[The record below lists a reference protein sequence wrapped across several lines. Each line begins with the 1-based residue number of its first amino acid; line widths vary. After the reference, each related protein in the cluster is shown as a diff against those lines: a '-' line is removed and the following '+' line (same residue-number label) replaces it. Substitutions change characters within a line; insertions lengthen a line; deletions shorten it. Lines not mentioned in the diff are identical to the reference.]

1 MTGFAAIAMCAAFT
15 SCSHDFDFDQ
25 SSVENAV
32 QSKYEA
38 AFIKAFGQPA
48 ADQDWGFGTTRG
60 ITRGATF
67 DMPDNPTFRD
77 NLAANISK
85 PTMPTSYYT
94 TVTDVK
100 KYVTYAK
107 SKDWNSW
114 EEGAV
119 VYVDA
124 DYAYVNDKKNQTIY
138 IVGNVTYESS
148 TATGIVFV
156 VTEGSTLK
164 IKGFGQYNSV
174 YLAAGAKLDISEHY
188 SWNSGVTID
197 NGALYMNANS
207 LVEGANLTIKES
219 PILLESG
226 SKISVVDLAV
236 EKGSVLWNEGSITL
250 TGEFSTQN
258 ENVKI
263 YNPQN
268 HKIKANK
275 LTMHNNN
282 ELLYNDGEVE
292 ITGAIA
298 TENTGGEIV
307 NNGTLKGASL
317 SFKAG
322 GKMHNVGTTVITG
335 KTHIA
340 NSQTQWKNEGQFTTG
355 DFEVSDYAEQVFNNC
370 KLTVHKTDNT
380 GEFKIYGKFV
390 LEGGDAND
398 PTSAGASVV
407 TDKVYWVNNS
417 FVFLGTKSL
426 FKVNGQFLT
435 ANYDINAGMVG
446 YGDGYAVVQAES
458 IVRPSEYANKQFG
471 MTYKGKLFVDA
482 GTHFAQGAEDPANN
496 PPSQPYYKYD
506 STVKFKHLQDA
517 SPVSIPSS
525 TCNPGYGTT
534 IIEETYDGRI
544 MAEDLTAS
552 EFGDFD
558 FNDVVFDYKLN
569 NDETATIKLRAAG
582 GTLELYVG
590 GTRSEDKTTI
600 TGGYEVHQ
608 QFGVPVNQMVN
619 TGVTSAEEPA
629 AFNVACK
636 DNDPVNI
643 MIWVKKQGIFHE
655 LTAHQGMPASK
666 FRTECTSKWCDEYI
680 SISNPYPTFKDWVI
694 APGEFPEWATT
705 NFNLTFADKNLNN
718 NAGAIKK
725 GYE

>member
-1 MTGFAAIAMCAAFT
+1 MTGIAAVALCAAFT
-15 SCSHDFDFDQ
+15 SCSHQFEFEQ
-25 SSVENAV
+25 TTSEQAV
-32 QSKYEA
+32 QDKYEA
-38 AFIKAFGQPA
+38 AFIKAFGEPSP
-48 ADQDWGFGTTRG
+48 DQDWGFGTATEG
-60 ITRGATF
+60 VTRGADF
-67 DMPDNPTFRD
+67 NLPTSPSFRD
-77 NLAANISK
+77 NLANAITK
-85 PTMPTSYYT
+85 PVMPTGYYT

-100 KYVTYAK
+100 NNVTYAK
-107 SKDWNSW
+107 NKDWNSW

-124 DYAYVNDKKNQTIY
+124 NYATVNDKKNQTIY

-174 YLAAGAKLDISEHY
+174 YLATGAKLDISEHH
-188 SWNSGVTID
+188 SWNTGVTID

-219 PILLESG
+219 PILLASG
-226 SKISVVDLAV
+226 SEISVADFAV

-298 TENTGGEIV
+298 TENNGGEIV

-322 GKMHNVGTTVITG
+322 GKMHNVGTTNITG

-340 NSQTQWKNEGQFTTG
+340 NSQTQWKNEGQFYTG

-370 KLTVHKTDNT
+370 KLTVHKSDNT

-390 LEGGDAND
+390 IEGGS
-398 PTSAGASVV
+398 PSGGSVV

-435 ANYDINAGMVG
+435 ANYDVNAGIVG
-446 YGDGYAVVQAES
+446 YGNDYAVVQAGS

-482 GTHFAQGAEDPANN
+482 GSHFAQGAEDPQNN
-496 PPSQPYYKYD
+496 PPAQPYYKYD
-506 STVKFKHLQDA
+506 STVKFKHLQQT

-525 TCNPGYGTT
+525 ECNPGYETT
-534 IIEETYDGRI
+534 TPPSGYQGRI
-544 MAEDLTAS
+544 MAEDLNANEKS
-552 EFGDFD
+552 DFD
-558 FNDVVFDYKLN
+558 FNDVVFDWKI
-569 NDETATIKLRAAG
+569 EGRVATIQLLAAG
-582 GTLELYVG
+582 GTLPLTVG
-590 GTRSEDKTTI
+590 GE
-600 TGGYEVHQ
+600 EVHDK
-608 QFGVPVNQMVN
+608 FGVTRNTMVN
-619 TGVTSAEEPA
+619 TGVKTAALPAPYTYTFPTGVEAKAINIPIEVTKGGVTAPLTAERGKVA
-629 AFNVACK
+629 SKINVATGTK
-636 DNDPVNI
+636 
-643 MIWVKKQGIFHE
+643 WVKEWKDITKAYPDFAGWVANPNA
-655 LTAHQGMPASK
+655 T
-666 FRTECTSKWCDEYI
+666 WV
-680 SISNPYPTFKDWVI
+680 SNYNSTY
-694 APGEFPEWATT
+694 
-705 NFNLTFADKNLNN
+705 L
-718 NAGAIKK
+718 
-725 GYE
+725 Y